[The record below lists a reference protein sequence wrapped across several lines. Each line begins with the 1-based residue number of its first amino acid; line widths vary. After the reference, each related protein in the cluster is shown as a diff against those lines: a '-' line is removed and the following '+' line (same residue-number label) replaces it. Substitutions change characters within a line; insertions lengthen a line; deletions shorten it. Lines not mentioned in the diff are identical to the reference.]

1 VARPLGRI
9 RTHYYVSPVLSK
21 YENSVTKMNYK
32 SKKDL
37 KIASINLKEDFDMVI
52 SFIRTTKDLEV
63 VSKAI
68 TKAFQ
73 CVPNAQELP
82 SVANEAEEN
91 QKAVMKKFE
100 DFLGELQ

>member
-1 VARPLGRI
+1 
-9 RTHYYVSPVLSK
+9 
-21 YENSVTKMNYK
+21 MNYK
-32 SKKDL
+32 SK
-37 KIASINLKEDFDMVI
+37 
-52 SFIRTTKDLEV
+52 KDLEV

-73 CVPNAQELP
+73 CVPNAQQLP

-91 QKAVMKKFE
+91 QRIVMKKFD

>member
-1 VARPLGRI
+1 MFKVGNS
-9 RTHYYVSPVLSK
+9 YVSPVLSK
-21 YENSVTKMNYK
+21 NENSVTKMNYK

-37 KIASINLKEDFDMVI
+37 EIASINLKEDFDMVI
-52 SFIRTTKDLEV
+52 SFIKTTKDLEV

-73 CVPNAQELP
+73 CVPNAQQLP

>member
-1 VARPLGRI
+1 
-9 RTHYYVSPVLSK
+9 
-21 YENSVTKMNYK
+21 MNYK
-32 SKKDL
+32 TKEDL
-37 KIASINLKEDFDMVI
+37 EIASINLKEDFDMII

-63 VSKAI
+63 VSEAI

-91 QKAVMKKFE
+91 QRIVMKKFE

>member
-1 VARPLGRI
+1 
-9 RTHYYVSPVLSK
+9 
-21 YENSVTKMNYK
+21 MNYK

-37 KIASINLKEDFDMVI
+37 EIASINLKEDFDMVI

-63 VSKAI
+63 VSEAI

-91 QKAVMKKFE
+91 QRIVMKKFE

>member
-1 VARPLGRI
+1 
-9 RTHYYVSPVLSK
+9 
-21 YENSVTKMNYK
+21 MNYK

-37 KIASINLKEDFDMVI
+37 EIASINLKEDFDMVI
-52 SFIRTTKDLEV
+52 SFIKTTKDLEV
-63 VSKAI
+63 VSEAI

>member
-1 VARPLGRI
+1 
-9 RTHYYVSPVLSK
+9 
-21 YENSVTKMNYK
+21 MNYK

-37 KIASINLKEDFDMVI
+37 EIASINLKEDFDMVI
-52 SFIRTTKDLEV
+52 SFIKTTKDLEV

-68 TKAFQ
+68 TKAFK
-73 CVPNAQELP
+73 CVPSAQELP

>member
-1 VARPLGRI
+1 
-9 RTHYYVSPVLSK
+9 
-21 YENSVTKMNYK
+21 MNYK

-37 KIASINLKEDFDMVI
+37 EIASINLKQDFDMVI

-73 CVPNAQELP
+73 CIPSAQDLP
-82 SVANEAEEN
+82 SVSNEAEEN
-91 QKAVMKKFE
+91 QKIVMKKFE
-100 DFLGELQ
+100 DFLGKLQ

>member
-1 VARPLGRI
+1 
-9 RTHYYVSPVLSK
+9 
-21 YENSVTKMNYK
+21 MNYK
-32 SKKDL
+32 TKEDL
-37 KIASINLKEDFDMVI
+37 EIASIYLKEDFDMVI
-52 SFIRTTKDLEV
+52 SFIKTTKDLEV

-82 SVANEAEEN
+82 SVSNEAVEN
-91 QKAVMKKFE
+91 LRIVMKKFE

>member
-1 VARPLGRI
+1 
-9 RTHYYVSPVLSK
+9 
-21 YENSVTKMNYK
+21 MNYK
-32 SKKDL
+32 TIEDL
-37 KIASINLKEDFDMVI
+37 EIASINLKEDFDMVI
-52 SFIRTTKDLEV
+52 SFIKTTKDLEV

-82 SVANEAEEN
+82 SVAKQAEQN

-100 DFLGELQ
+100 NFLGDT

>member
-1 VARPLGRI
+1 
-9 RTHYYVSPVLSK
+9 
-21 YENSVTKMNYK
+21 MNYK

-37 KIASINLKEDFDMVI
+37 EIASINLKEDFDMVI

-73 CVPNAQELP
+73 CVPSASKLP
-82 SVANEAEEN
+82 SVSNEAEEN
-91 QKAVMKKFE
+91 QKAAMKKFE